1 VPANLQ
7 NFGDTLGVILAGGKS
22 SRMGGDKA
30 RLIIGENDNAP
41 TLLDFMYH
49 KLDIT
54 NLFDKIIISRN
65 EKTDDT
71 ANKILPD
78 VYPDL
83 GPVGAL
89 HTLSVHYPDRNAL
102 IVPVDM
108 PLLETEVIARLCS
121 SYSNAHNAIYY
132 EGYYF
137 PLLIQFNETVIAN
150 LAERVKNKTADLS
163 VASLLRDI
171 KATAWVGPKDQVQF
185 TNANTEEEWLLLK
198 RSIACSQTVS

>member
-7 NFGDTLGVILAGGKS
+7 NFSGTLGVILAGGKS
-22 SRMGGDKA
+22 SRMGRDKA
-30 RLIIGENDNAP
+30 RLIIGENHNAP
-41 TLLDFMYH
+41 TLLDFMYR
-49 KLDIT
+49 KLETT
-54 NLFDKIIISRN
+54 NLFDEIVISRN
-65 EKTDDT
+65 EKTDGDD
-71 ANKILPD
+71 NKILPD

-89 HTLSVHYPDRNAL
+89 HALSVHYPNRNAL

-121 SYSNAHNAIYY
+121 SNSDSHNAIYY

-137 PLLIQFNETVIAN
+137 PLLIQFNETVTAN
-150 LAERVKNKTADLS
+150 LTERVKNKTADLS
-163 VASLLRDI
+163 IAGLLRDI
-171 KATAWVGPKDQVQF
+171 KAAVGVAPNDLVQF

-198 RSIACSQTVS
+198 RSIGCAQNVS